1 MPTVSSILRILLSA
15 YLAALFFFGQPAPLG
30 AKQPKARPAT
40 TTSKKTKARASS
52 GSASRSLPTKQKSS
66 SVQKKPSGQHARHP
80 QKSTTRHPSEAP
92 SKAFVSKKK
101 AGHSATKRTVVV
113 RNTGFQEIF
122 TDTLYSAGLR
132 YRHFIYGKQR
142 HSVHVAEISTTEP
155 SLKVGLIKGLE
166 RIDGLERLGDMSI
179 RHDSTSRDT
188 LYAGINANFWR
199 AYRNT
204 PIGPMVSGGEVVHLH
219 SYRQWSSAF
228 FDAKNRMTIDQ
239 FILTG
244 KVRMKNRTLVI
255 DNVNE
260 RVDSNG
266 LVVYNTYGGSSI
278 PFVSP
283 IDLEKAAQEFLQN
296 HSMTTEDSTESG
308 LNMQTLRD
316 ELANAKREAS
326 IEFPMK
332 KVVLRYLRTPVI
344 NREIPCLVRAI
355 DSGEVQM
362 PIRGCIVSFGA
373 MTPLEQLPR
382 RGDTVFI
389 KFSTN
394 VADTVQFLTAVSGT
408 PRLVRQGVA
417 KHEAM
422 IEGSHAKRFLNQ
434 NLART
439 AIGTD
444 RTRTK
449 NYFVMIEA
457 NNEKGKGATLA
468 QTAAIMKAVGAWNA
482 MNLDGGGS
490 AMMIVCGANACT
502 NSTVPSGRK
511 ISAALGV
518 FKRQRIPKSSEK
530 DR

>member
-1 MPTVSSILRILLSA
+1 MMNFLLRSLILPALLLSISA
-15 YLAALFFFGQPAPLG
+15 SMAVH
-30 AKQPKARPAT
+30 AKNPTAGKPPK
-40 TTSKKTKARASS
+40 KKLTAFKSTKSTPRLPQAKASS
-52 GSASRSLPTKQKSS
+52 SKQAKSTSRTKTQQRTAPSTPKSSGKKSTVRQASRSP
-66 SVQKKPSGQHARHP
+66 
-80 QKSTTRHPSEAP
+80 
-92 SKAFVSKKK
+92 
-101 AGHSATKRTVVV
+101 KRTA
-113 RNTGFQEIF
+113 RSLTPKNTGIQEVF
-122 TDTLYSAGLR
+122 ADTLYAEGLR
-132 YRHFIYGKQR
+132 YRHFLYGRQK

-155 SLKVGLIKGLE
+155 TLKIGLIKGLG

-219 SYRQWSSAF
+219 SYKQWSSAF
-228 FDAKNRMTIDQ
+228 FDAKSRMTIDQ
-239 FILTG
+239 FTLTG
-244 KVRMKNRTLVI
+244 RIKHKNHTLNI
-255 DNVNE
+255 DYVNE
-260 RVDSNG
+260 RIDSSG
-266 LVVYNTYGGSSI
+266 IVVYNSFGGNSI

-283 IDLEKAAQEFLQN
+283 IDLEKAALEFIQN
-296 HSMTTEDSTESG
+296 RSMVTEDSTELG

-332 KVVLRYLRTPVI
+332 KVILRYLRTPVI
-344 NREIPCLVRAI
+344 NREIPCLVRGI

-362 PIRGCIVSFGA
+362 PIRGCILSFGNNYS
-373 MTPLEQLPR
+373 LEQLPR
-382 RGDTVFI
+382 RGDTVFM

-394 VADTVQFLTAVSGT
+394 KADSVLFVTAVSGT
-408 PRLVRQGVA
+408 PRMVRNGVA

-422 IEGSHAKRFLNQ
+422 TEGSHAKRFLNQ

-439 AIGTD
+439 GIGTD
-444 RTRTK
+444 RTRSK
-449 NYFVMIEA
+449 NYFVMVEA

-468 QTAAIMKAVGAWNA
+468 QMAAILKAVGCWNA

-490 AMMIVCGANACT
+490 SMMIVCGTNACT

-518 FKRQRIPKSSEK
+518 FKRQRLPKSSDK
-530 DR
+530 QR